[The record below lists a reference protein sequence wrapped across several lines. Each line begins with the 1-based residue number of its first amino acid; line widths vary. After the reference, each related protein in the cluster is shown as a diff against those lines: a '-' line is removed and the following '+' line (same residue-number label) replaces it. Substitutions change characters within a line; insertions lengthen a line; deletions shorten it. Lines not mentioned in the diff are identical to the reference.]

1 MTVASHRFQPVV
13 VDSLMVIMT
22 ADESYTIETY
32 RNLIPAKVVR
42 ILEIDQEI
50 ARLQREKED
59 LWKET
64 HAMERYLMARDINA
78 KTIDEWRN
86 GN

>member
-1 MTVASHRFQPVV
+1 M
-13 VDSLMVIMT
+13 
-22 ADESYTIETY
+22 
-32 RNLIPAKVVR
+32 R

-64 HAMERYLMARDINA
+64 HAMERYLMARGINA

-86 GN
+86 NS

>member
-1 MTVASHRFQPVV
+1 MSTSIKTIRL
-13 VDSLMVIMT
+13 LMVTMT
-22 ADESYTIETY
+22 TDESYTIETY

-42 ILEIDQEI
+42 IFEIDQEI

-64 HAMERYLMARDINA
+64 HVMERYLMARGINA

-86 GN
+86 NS

>member
-1 MTVASHRFQPVV
+1 
-13 VDSLMVIMT
+13 MVIMT

-64 HAMERYLMARDINA
+64 HAM
-78 KTIDEWRN
+78 
-86 GN
+86 

>member
-1 MTVASHRFQPVV
+1 MSTSIKTVHT
-13 VDSLMVIMT
+13 LMVIMT
-22 ADESYTIETY
+22 ADELYTIETY

-42 ILEIDQEI
+42 IFEIDQEI
-50 ARLQREKED
+50 VRLQREKED

-64 HAMERYLMARDINA
+64 HAMERYLMARGINA

-86 GN
+86 NS